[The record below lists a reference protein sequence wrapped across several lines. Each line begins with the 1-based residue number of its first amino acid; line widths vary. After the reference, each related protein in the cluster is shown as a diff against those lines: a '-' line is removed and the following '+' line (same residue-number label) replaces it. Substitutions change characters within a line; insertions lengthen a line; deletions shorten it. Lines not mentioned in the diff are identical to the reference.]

1 MSAHATPEQ
10 NSGQTVVK
18 TWRPERQPHSRLAPV
33 VVGWGSLIAQ
43 GTVLALLACGCSL
56 SKDSVGR
63 ANDSSYESQAVDN
76 PCVSSFDVGGD
87 DNPLPTSDPPR
98 TIRSD
103 DPSELEY
110 KDLSLDEAIQF
121 AMSHSRVM
129 RDLGGTI
136 LTAPDRMQTKYS
148 SAMVTADPN
157 FGIEG
162 ALSKFD
168 PVLTASGDFEKNH
181 RLFNNSFFA
190 GGTNDLRQ
198 DLNVYTTQ
206 LAKTTAAG
214 SQFFLRNNTDYNA
227 NNATANLFGSAWN
240 TNIEAQVRQ
249 PLLQGAGTD
258 FNRIAGPNG
267 SMGNING
274 VLVARVNSKIGQIDF
289 EIGLRDFVSNVVNSY
304 WDLYFAYRDL
314 DAKVTARDAALES
327 WRRVEALK
335 SAGRR
340 GGEAQQ
346 ESQAREQ
353 HYRLQEEV
361 QNALT
366 GRQVEGT
373 RTNSGSSGGTFRGSG
388 GVYTCERRL
397 RLMMGMPITDGAL
410 IRPADDPN
418 MSKAIFEWDVALA
431 EALTRRPELRKQK
444 WVIKNREMQLLASRN
459 FLLPQLDASG
469 LYRMRGFGKD
479 LFDTPDN
486 RYPGIFSSSWANL
499 ASAKFQEWQLGVEF
513 SMPLGFRKGHA
524 AVRNAEL
531 QLARERAILNEQE
544 RQVVHDLS
552 NAISEMSR
560 SHSVLETSYNRRVA
574 AKRTLAA
581 IREIPDPPPG
591 TLFQELDAQRKLAES
606 EAQYYRALV
615 EYELAIK
622 NVHFE
627 KGSILEYNGIYLSE
641 LPSPSKAYKDAYEKI
656 KMRTR
661 AARWSQNAANGQI
674 VSDGLVQQ
682 KYSSEDN
689 SALQGKPSAVPAA
702 PPASTDPR
710 EDEMPEAP
718 LPKST
723 IPDPPVPLPQARRE
737 VLPTSL
743 RASGMNDR
751 NATDTGNRKIPEA
764 ADDASGVEED
774 DSAGL
779 PAEPEDVDL
788 AGDESDE
795 NPAVNEVP

>member
-314 DAKVTARDAALES
+314 DAKVKARDASLEVWQS
-327 WRRVEALK
+327 YAARQEA
-335 SAGRR
+335 S
-340 GGEAQQ
+340 GEDRTLLAQ
-346 ESQAREQ
+346 EQ
-353 HYRLQEEV
+353 YLRLDEQV
-361 QNALT
+361 QNSLT
-366 GRQVEGT
+366 GKQNFGT
-373 RTNSGSSGGTFRGSG
+373 RTSNGTQGGTFQATSG
-388 GVYTCERRL
+388 VHVAERRL
-397 RLMMGMPITDGAL
+397 RLLMGMPITDHQL
-410 IRPADDPN
+410 LRPSDEPKITEVVFD
-418 MSKAIFEWDVALA
+418 WDTVVC
-431 EALTRRPELRKQK
+431 EAMTRRPELRRQK
-444 WVIKNREMQLLASRN
+444 LKIQRREMELLATRN
-459 FLLPQLDASG
+459 FLKPRLDVTG
-469 LYRMRGFGKD
+469 QYRIRGFGHD
-479 LFDTPDN
+479 LSGGSVFDPNGTTPLGVSQSGSN
-486 RYPGIFSSSWANL
+486 AVSTLVGANY
-499 ASAKFQEWQLGVEF
+499 QEYQAGVEF
-513 SMPLGFRKGHA
+513 SMALGMRQAHA
-524 AVRNAEL
+524 AVHTAEL
-531 QLARERAILNEQE
+531 TLARERVVLAEQE
-544 RQVVHDLS
+544 RQVIHDLT
-552 NAISEMSR
+552 NAKAEVDR
-560 SHSVLETSYNRRVA
+560 AYSVAQTNLMRFRTTSKLVDLLLEKGKGAN
-574 AKRTLAA
+574 
-581 IREIPDPPPG
+581 P
-591 TLFQELDAQRKLAES
+591 ELDRLLFAQSQLVNAES
-606 EAQYYRALV
+606 SFFLAQVEFEVAMKNLYYERNSLLDYYGMSV
-615 EYELAIK
+615 MDGVDDEVVKTKSPMNLMK
-622 NVHFE
+622 SNS
-627 KGSILEYNGIYLSE
+627 GSIA
-641 LPSPSKAYKDAYEKI
+641 PAP
-656 KMRTR
+656 
-661 AARWSQNAANGQI
+661 
-674 VSDGLVQQ
+674 V
-682 KYSSEDN
+682 
-689 SALQGKPSAVPAA
+689 AVPQEQAPAA
-702 PPASTDPR
+702 VPPAPA
-710 EDEMPEAP
+710 PAEAP
-718 LPKST
+718 
-723 IPDPPVPLPQARRE
+723 A
-737 VLPTSL
+737 
-743 RASGMNDR
+743 
-751 NATDTGNRKIPEA
+751 
-764 ADDASGVEED
+764 
-774 DSAGL
+774 
-779 PAEPEDVDL
+779 
-788 AGDESDE
+788 
-795 NPAVNEVP
+795 NPAPNPADQTE

>member
-1 MSAHATPEQ
+1 MFGTPHMDRFGRKVTALVTAAAIGMS
-10 NSGQTVVK
+10 G
-18 TWRPERQPHSRLAPV
+18 
-33 VVGWGSLIAQ
+33 
-43 GTVLALLACGCSL
+43 CGF
-56 SKDSVGR
+56 SKQRTTTYEEIDASSIYDSTTLQLEEP
-63 ANDSSYESQAVDN
+63 S
-76 PCVSSFDVGGD
+76 VSSEDPFGVSGTMR
-87 DNPLPTSDPPR
+87 PL
-98 TIRSD
+98 TIDEDEPQKYNDMR
-103 DPSELEY
+103 LEQV
-110 KDLSLDEAIQF
+110 IQT
-121 AMSHSRVM
+121 ALANSRVL
-129 RDLGGTI
+129 RDLGGVV
-136 LTAPDRMQTKYS
+136 LKSP
-148 SAMVTADPN
+148 SASRTTLDPSITESDPR
-157 FGIEG
+157 FGTESTL
-162 ALSKFD
+162 AAFD
-168 PVLTASGDFEKNH
+168 PVLSASEFAQKNN
-181 RLFNNSFFA
+181 RALNNVFFG
-190 GGTNDLRQ
+190 GGTRLLQQ
-198 DLNVYTTQ
+198 DADVAQVSLS
-206 LAKTTAAG
+206 KRTATG
-214 SQFFLRNNTDYNA
+214 GTLSLTNNTSYDS
-227 NNATANLFGSAWN
+227 NNAPGNEFYSSWN
-240 TNIEAQVRQ
+240 TNVEASVRQ
-249 PLLQGAGTD
+249 PLLAGAGVD
-258 FNRIAGPNG
+258 YNRIIGPNG
-267 SMGNING
+267 IAGLPSG
-274 VLVARVNSKIGQIDF
+274 VLLARINSDASLADF
-289 EIGLRDFVSNVVNSY
+289 ESGVRNFVSDVENAY